1 MPITNDQ
8 WKQLIETPA
17 ERSKA
22 RITATLNQEEQ
33 KRVALLLWKAIDEGD
48 QSQLQKAL
56 DSGARVNHKRKG
68 RTALWWAFHLGQWEL
83 VPTLLENGANIHA
96 KSISGATMM
105 SAISHRDRPDEA
117 DKLVAFG
124 FGPQSAHHIDFFP
137 DKPAPRLF
145 EWWLENGHVEVLQ
158 DKDVD
163 RRFILKMGV
172 YGSPRMRA
180 IINREWGVDATNPN
194 DFSRHHNGYDLI
206 RTWEDV
212 FSKDD
217 VELVRA
223 LLISGWCMPLI
234 DPKRECPSTW
244 LAAKKGAWDVFD
256 WLCTNDAFK
265 EALLKDASIHP
276 GNTWWAS
283 ANSVA
288 AVEKF
293 ESLGVD
299 ITQQDTFSQA
309 NFAHHISQNQP
320 IKKALVAWLH
330 QRYPA
335 LFEVPDRRGKTAYDA
350 LPKTVIADIEAKL
363 LKAETAHVRG
373 PKAPTSRRL

>member
-1 MPITNDQ
+1 MPISNDQ

-22 RITATLNQEEQ
+22 RITAALNQEEQ
-33 KRVALLLWKAIDEGD
+33 KRLAILLWKAIDEGD

-117 DKLVAFG
+117 DKLLAFG
-124 FGPQSAHHIDFFP
+124 FEAQTAHHTDFFP

-194 DFSRHHNGYDLI
+194 DFARHHNGYDLI

-217 VELVRA
+217 VELVRG
-223 LLISGWCMPLI
+223 LLISGWGLPPS
-234 DPKRECPSTW
+234 DPQRDCATTW

-265 EALLKDASIHP
+265 EALLKDASSHP
-276 GNTWWAS
+276 AKTWWPCT
-283 ANSVA
+283 NSVA
-288 AVEKF
+288 ALEKF

-299 ITQQDTFSQA
+299 IAQQDSFSQK
-309 NFAHHISQNQP
+309 NLAHEISEGTH

-330 QRYPA
+330 QRHPA

-350 LPKTVIADIEAKL
+350 LPKTMIADIEAKL
-363 LKAETAHVRG
+363 LKAETI
-373 PKAPTSRRL
+373 PTRQSKSATRRL